1 MKFRVL
7 VAVAAMAAAVVT
19 VPAAAQAEPHHGGD
33 SIRYASAKACKVKKQ
48 VVLCGN
54 WRLVTHHGEIIQL
67 KDAQLEALDGKRK
80 PVGFTAAPV
89 AISGDGQKIV
99 YFRKDG
105 RIAVR
110 TMGGGVTLLPAD
122 TLPKNV
128 VQYNVWFRL
137 SDDGATL
144 AVTDR
149 RTMIF
154 DTKKGKRLGLLPTK
168 REFVG
173 FSGDGKEVLTSAT
186 DEVFRVY
193 DRSGHLLRQG
203 RPAEAVNGWGPNAL
217 HSDARTLA
225 TLVSDNKIVVSD
237 VETAQVEG
245 DNPIKLPKGGTVE
258 MLDWTGPTQVTLHV
272 SQNLPKV
279 PNRMTVLQHDT
290 KTGVTVVRDRYD
302 ILKDTFTYAACG
314 G

>member
-1 MKFRVL
+1 MKIRVL
-7 VAVAAMAAAVVT
+7 VTTVATAAAMMA
-19 VPAAAQAEPHHGGD
+19 VPATAQAAPHHGGD
-33 SIRYASAKACKVKKQ
+33 SIRYASAKACKVKKAT
-48 VVLCGN
+48 VLCGN
-54 WRLVTHHGEIIQL
+54 WRLVTHHGKILQL
-67 KDAQLEALDGKRK
+67 RDAQLEALDGKRR
-80 PVGFTAAPV
+80 PVGFAAAPV
-89 AISGDGQKIV
+89 AISGNGQKIA

-110 TMGGGVTLLPAD
+110 TLGGGVTLLPAD

-137 SDDGATL
+137 SDDGASL

-154 DTKKGKRLGLLPTK
+154 DTKKGRRLGLLPAK
-168 REFVG
+168 REFMG
-173 FSGDGKEVLTSAT
+173 FSGDGKEVLTSGP

-193 DRSGHLLRQG
+193 DRSARLLRQG
-203 RPAEAVNGWGPNAL
+203 RPADDVNGWGPNAL
-217 HSDARTLA
+217 HADARTVA
-225 TLVSDNKIVVSD
+225 TLVSGDKIVVSD

-258 MLDWTGPTQVTLHV
+258 MLDWTGPDQVTLHV

-290 KTGVTVVRDRYD
+290 KTGVTTVRDRYD

>member
-1 MKFRVL
+1 MKIGVL
-7 VAVAAMAAAVVT
+7 VALAATVVAIVAVPV
-19 VPAAAQAEPHHGGD
+19 AAQAAPHHGD
-33 SIRYASAKACKVKKQ
+33 SIRYASAKACKVKKAT
-48 VVLCGN
+48 VLCGN
-54 WRLVTHHGEIIQL
+54 WRLVTHHGQIIQL
-67 KDAQLEALDGKRK
+67 KDAQLEALDGKGR
-80 PVGFTAAPV
+80 PVGFAAAPV
-89 AISGDGQKIV
+89 AISGNGQKIA

-110 TMGGGVTLLPAD
+110 TLGGGVTLLPVG

-137 SDDGATL
+137 SDDGASL

-168 REFVG
+168 REFIG
-173 FSGDGKEVLTSAT
+173 FSGDGKEILTSAT

-193 DRSGHLLRQG
+193 DRSGRLLRQG
-203 RPAEAVNGWGPNAL
+203 RPADDVNGWGPNAL
-217 HSDARTLA
+217 HADARTVA
-225 TLVSDNKIVVSD
+225 TLVSGDKLVVSD
-237 VETAQVEG
+237 LETAQVERS
-245 DNPIKLPKGGTVE
+245 NPIKLPKGGTVE
-258 MLDWTGPTQVTLHV
+258 MLDWTGPAQVTLHV

-279 PNRMTVLQHDT
+279 PNRMTVFEHDT
-290 KTGVTVVRDRYD
+290 KTGVTTVRDRYD